1 MTAIVADGPAKG
13 LFLPVNNVLVKTV
26 GYTHYRRVQVA
37 PGQYEYREQGTYLKE
52 RALAQPHR
60 LFNELDTVEQDERRQ
75 QLYQRQKSANNQ
87 ISQE

>member
-26 GYTHYRRVQVA
+26 GNTHYRRVQVA
-37 PGQYEYREQGTYLKE
+37 PGQYEYRVQADYLKE

-60 LFNELDTVEQDERRQ
+60 LFNELDPVEQHERKQ
-75 QLYQRQKSANNQ
+75 VLYQRQKTANNQ
-87 ISQE
+87 TSDE